1 MSKKIVSF
9 CLLLM
14 ILFTLAVPVFAAEVS
29 IDNWYNTQQPYN
41 ESIAF
46 FDSKGAIS
54 TVDYSDTGLTYT
66 NPAKTSTSQMSF
78 RFVSTGSVDG
88 WELAMVDSF
97 DYYLNLIVFSETDSK
112 SEFTYFPG
120 DMYIEYSNHD
130 GHNVNTVLED
140 VNISH
145 YDTAH
150 YLGFSCTGRIPNN
163 EYFGCPIRMLRTYRG
178 TGSYPANIRAFIII
192 YQVPK
197 SADGVSV
204 DAAAIVDAINSQT
217 QQLTSLIQGNGGDQ
231 DADAANSELSE
242 VIGQVDHIEQDIHH
256 QAQEAFNA
264 ADSIV
269 NQFDPAAFS
278 NAGNLYKQLSQ
289 NAFSSLGLISVFIL
303 IPLILFCVGAFI
315 GKLK

>member
-9 CLLLM
+9 CLLLA
-14 ILFTLAVPVFAAEVS
+14 ILVTLAVPVFAAEVQME
-29 IDNWYNTQQPYN
+29 NWYNTQQPYGKTL
-41 ESIAF
+41 AF
-46 FDSKGAIS
+46 FDSTGVIS
-54 TVDYSDTGLTYT
+54 SVNYSDTGLTFT
-66 NPAKTSTSQMSF
+66 NPASTSTSQMSF
-78 RFVSTGSVDG
+78 RFVSSGAVDG
-88 WELAMVDSF
+88 WEVAMVDAY
-97 DYYLNLIVFSETDSK
+97 DYYLNLIVFSEVESK

-130 GHNVNTVLED
+130 GHQVNTVLDD
-140 VNISH
+140 VHISH

-150 YLGFSCTGRIPNN
+150 YLGFSCIGRIPDN
-163 EYFGCPIRMLRTYRG
+163 EYFGCPVRMLRTYQG
-178 TGSYPANIRAFIII
+178 TGSYPANIRAFILI

-197 SADGVSV
+197 TSDGVSI

-217 QQLTSLIQGNGGDQ
+217 QQLTSLIQGNGGDP

-242 VIGQVDHIEQDIHH
+242 VIGQVDQIEQDIHL

-278 NAGNLYKQLSQ
+278 NAGNLYKELSQ